1 MKLKNFL
8 ENLNEFVKQ
17 NPKVLELDVVT
28 SSDDEGNSYN
38 LVHYSPSIGI
48 YKDREFEITEDLDEA
63 DSVCIN

>member
-48 YKDREFEITEDLDEA
+48 YEDREFEATEDLDEA